1 MFLAQL
7 LNDVPHPLSAD
18 AYAGVLRDGT
28 SGGALAGFAGQLS
41 ADLVDFPRDLTIFLN
56 SKFFIQQIHKIPTS
70 MDLSL

>member
-1 MFLAQL
+1 MLMPVFSVMAQ
-7 LNDVPHPLSAD
+7 AT
-18 AYAGVLRDGT
+18 A
-28 SGGALAGFAGQLS
+28 ALAGFAGQLS